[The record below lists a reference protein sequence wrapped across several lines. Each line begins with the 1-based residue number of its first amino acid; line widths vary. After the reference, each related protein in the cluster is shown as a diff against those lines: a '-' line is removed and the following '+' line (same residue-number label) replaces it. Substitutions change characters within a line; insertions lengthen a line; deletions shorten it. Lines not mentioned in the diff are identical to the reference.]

1 MITPTFLLENKSSE
15 RLYNDYAAGLPIVD
29 FHCHL
34 SPADLAS
41 NRQFA
46 DLGELWLEGDHYK
59 WRAMRANGV
68 DERFITGDASYRDK
82 FQQWAETV
90 PYTLRNPL
98 YHWTHLE
105 LARYFD
111 MEDLLLNGDTA
122 QDIWDRA
129 NAQLNQDSHRCQ
141 GLVTQMNVAVICT
154 TDDPVDSLEHHAALR
169 DDTAFNTTV
178 LPTWR
183 PDKAMAVDD
192 PESYNAYLDRLSEA
206 ADMPIRTFDDLID
219 ALRVRQTVFH
229 DHGCRLSDHGLEC
242 FYHFNYTAHDIE
254 HTFKNVRSGVAPDP
268 VELYQFKSAVLHEL
282 GVMNAE
288 KNWTQQFHVGAVR
301 NQNTRQFNALGPDTG
316 YDSMG
321 ESPVAEDLG
330 RYLNNLNQKDK
341 LTRTIVYNNNPRDN
355 AAIATML
362 GNFQVGPNPGKM
374 QFGSAWWHLDQK
386 DGIEQQ
392 LNDLSN
398 YGLLQR
404 FVGMVTDS
412 RSFLSFPRH
421 EYFRRILCDLLG
433 NDMERGLLP
442 NDFDLIG
449 ELVQDVCYRNAKTY
463 FGF

>member
-1 MITPTFLLENKSSE
+1 MISTSFLLENESSE
-15 RLYNDYAAGLPIVD
+15 RLYHEYAANLPIID

-34 SPADLAS
+34 SPAELS
-41 NRQFA
+41 QNRRYA

-68 DERFITGDASYRDK
+68 DERYITGDTPSREK
-82 FQQWAETV
+82 FQHWAETV

-105 LARYFD
+105 LARYFGTD
-111 MEDLLLNGDTA
+111 DILLNGDTA
-122 QDIWDRA
+122 QEAWDRA
-129 NAQLNQDSHRCQ
+129 NARITRESHRCR
-141 GLVTQMNVAVICT
+141 GLVTQMNVEVICT
-154 TDDPVDSLEHHAALR
+154 TDDPADPLEHHAALR
-169 DDTAFNTTV
+169 DDAAFGTTV

-183 PDKAMAVDD
+183 PDKAMTIEDSAA
-192 PESYNAYLDRLSEA
+192 YNAYLDRLSTA
-206 ADMPIRTFDDLID
+206 SNTSIRKFDDLID
-219 ALRVRQTVFH
+219 ALRIRQNLFH
-229 DHGCRLSDHGLEC
+229 EHGCRLSDHGLEC
-242 FYHFNYTAHDIE
+242 FYNFNYTAHDIE
-254 HTFKNVRSGVAPDP
+254 HTFENVRSGVAPDP
-268 VELYQFKSAVLHEL
+268 IELYQFKSAVLHEL
-282 GVMNAE
+282 AVMNAE

-301 NQNTRQFNALGPDTG
+301 NQNSRQFDALGPDTG

-321 ESPVAEDLG
+321 ESPIAEDLG
-330 RYLNNLNQKDK
+330 RFMDILHQKDQ

-355 AAIATML
+355 AAVATML
-362 GNFQVGPNPGKM
+362 GNFQEGPAPGKM

-398 YGLLQR
+398 YGMLRR

-421 EYFRRILCDLLG
+421 EYFRRILCNMLG

-442 NDFDLIG
+442 NDFDLMG
-449 ELVQDVCYRNAKTY
+449 ELVQDVCYRNAKSY